1 MKPTSGSDF
10 DVSQWQDGDIDKD
23 KRYILKIAMYLNI
36 YFKIP
41 IFCMLKKLNNV
52 VFINE
57 KQANGLK

>member
-41 IFCMLKKLNNV
+41 IFCMLKK
-52 VFINE
+52 I
-57 KQANGLK
+57 KQCSVYQ